1 MEELDDAV
9 RGETPGYR
17 GPRPV
22 TSWMKPPKRKAR
34 SASPAPAAPPPAKDE
49 APAAAP
55 TTPRKRR
62 SPVLDGK
69 PHVATTRLDD
79 ATYRRLR
86 LYVTTLE
93 QRTGERPTHQDIFTR
108 ALDEFL
114 TKNGGD

>member
-9 RGETPGYR
+9 RGEDPAGYR
-17 GPRPV
+17 APRPV
-22 TSWMKPPKRKAR
+22 TSWMKPPKPKAR
-34 SASPAPAAPPPAKDE
+34 SARPAPAAPPPVKDE
-49 APAAAP
+49 APTAAP
-55 TTPRKRR
+55 RPRRRR

-69 PHVATTRLDD
+69 HHVATTRLDD

-114 TKNGGD
+114 TRNGGD